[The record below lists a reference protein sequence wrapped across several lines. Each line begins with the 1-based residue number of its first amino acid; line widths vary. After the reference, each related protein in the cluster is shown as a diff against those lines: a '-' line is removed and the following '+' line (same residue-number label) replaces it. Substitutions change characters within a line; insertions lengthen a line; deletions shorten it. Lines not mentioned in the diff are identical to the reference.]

1 MPSTAQELIAKYE
14 QAKQEEE
21 EAATRRKEAENLL
34 KAMLGEYEKAF
45 AGERIITWKNVV
57 SHRVDTKLLRAKYP
71 EIYQEVAKESISRRF
86 SIK

>member
-1 MPSTAQELIAKYE
+1 AKYE

-21 EAATRRKEAENLL
+21 EAATRRKEAENQL

-45 AGERIITWKNVV
+45 AGERIITWKNVH
-57 SHRVDTKLLRAKYP
+57 SSRVDTKLLKAKYP
-71 EIYQEVAKESISRRF
+71 EIYQEVVKETVSRRF